1 MATSKSRQRALA
13 RAKAERQIARRAAAA
28 RRRRQW
34 QAGIGGA
41 VVLALVVLGTI
52 WAAGGFKSTP
62 AKPDDCAWTAVD
74 TNTDTNAKSVGLP
87 PTRNI
92 QKSGSEHMTI
102 TTNQGTISALLDPAK
117 APCTVASMS
126 YLAGKKFFDN
136 TTCGRLANKASFV
149 LQCGDPGTSGKGG
162 PAYRFKTEYTPPVLP
177 APSDSPS
184 ASPSPSPSGS
194 PDPATP
200 TGTTVTY
207 SRGVL
212 ATWNDGTPDSN
223 GSQFIIVYQDSVLN
237 PNYTVFGTVTDGLDV
252 VDKVAKGGHDG
263 AFDKADATGLVL
275 GGGHPKIATTIQSL
289 TISDTPPS
297 APASV
302 PPSTP
307 PSTPAATPSAS
318 PSAKS

>member
-1 MATSKSRQRALA
+1 VGTSKSRQRALA

-28 RRRRQW
+28 RKRRQW

-52 WAAGGFKSTP
+52 WAAGGFKKAP
-62 AKPDDCAWTAVD
+62 VKADDCAWTAVD
-74 TNTDTNAKSVGLP
+74 TNTDTNAKSVGMP
-87 PTRNI
+87 PTRDI

-136 TTCGRLANKASFV
+136 TTCGRLSTSGSFV

-177 APSDSPS
+177 APS

-194 PDPATP
+194 PDPAAP

-207 SRGVL
+207 SRGVI

-237 PNYTVFGTVTDGLDV
+237 PNYTVFGTITDGLDV
-252 VDKVAKGGHDG
+252 VDKVAKGGQDG
-263 AFDKADATGLVL
+263 AFNKADSTGVVL
-275 GGGHPKIATTIQSL
+275 GGGHPKITTTIQSL
-289 TISDTPPS
+289 TISNTAPAAPPS
-297 APASV
+297 A

-307 PSTPAATPSAS
+307 PASTGATPSAS
-318 PSAKS
+318 SSAKS

>member
-1 MATSKSRQRALA
+1 MAPSKSRQRALA

-28 RRRRQW
+28 RKRRQW

-52 WAAGGFKSTP
+52 WAAGGFKP
-62 AKPDDCAWTAVD
+62 APIKPDDCAWTAVD
-74 TNTDTNAKSVGLP
+74 PNTDTNAKSVGLP
-87 PTRNI
+87 PTKNI
-92 QKSGSEHMTI
+92 PKSGSEHLTI

-117 APCTVASMS
+117 APCTVASMT

-136 TTCGRLANKASFV
+136 TTCGRLSTSGSFV

-177 APSDSPS
+177 NPSPS
-184 ASPSPSPSGS
+184 ASPSPSPSAS
-194 PDPATP
+194 ADPAAPSGATA
-200 TGTTVTY
+200 TY
-207 SRGVL
+207 SRGVI

-252 VDKVAKGGHDG
+252 VDKVAKGGQDG
-263 AFDKADATGLVL
+263 AFSQADATGVAL
-275 GGGHPKIATTIQSL
+275 GGGHPKITTTIQSF
-289 TISDTPPS
+289 TISDTAPT
-297 APASV
+297 APASA
-302 PPSTP
+302 PPVSTP
-307 PSTPAATPSAS
+307 ATPSAS

>member
-1 MATSKSRQRALA
+1 VATSKSRQRALA
-13 RAKAERQIARRAAAA
+13 RAKAERQIARRAAVA
-28 RRRRQW
+28 RKRRQW

-52 WAAGGFKSTP
+52 WAAGGFKKAP
-62 AKPDDCAWTAVD
+62 VKPDDCAWTAVD

-92 QKSGSEHMTI
+92 PKSGSEHLTI

-117 APCTVASMS
+117 APCTVASMT
-126 YLAGKKFFDN
+126 YLASKKFFDN
-136 TTCGRLANKASFV
+136 TTCGRLADSGSFV

-177 APSDSPS
+177 NPSPS

-194 PDPATP
+194 ADPASP

-237 PNYTVFGTVTDGLDV
+237 PNYTVFGTITDGLDV
-252 VDKVAKGGHDG
+252 VDKVAKGGQDG
-263 AFDKADATGLVL
+263 AFNQADSSGLVL
-275 GGGHPKIATTIQSL
+275 GGGHPKIATTIQSFS
-289 TISDTPPS
+289 ISDTAPT
-297 APASV
+297 APATAPPASPSV
-302 PPSTP
+302 T
-307 PSTPAATPSAS
+307 